1 WNGSRISK
9 PNMGARK
16 DNLTIQL
23 EEERKRQP
31 PKPFPWYYA
40 PTYLL
45 FWVGLFFAVIYPL
58 FQALPAA
65 VKISEE
71 AEKPGKFVAERA
83 QLLLREITQMGP
95 RLVGDV
101 NNEVTAVNFLLNEI
115 EKVRQVLRDDVYEM
129 EVEVQRASGSYLIK
143 GFLNHYKGVQNVL
156 VKLSTR
162 SSNSSSYLLVNSHF
176 DTKPGSPGAGDDAS
190 MVVVMLEVLR
200 QVAISGEPFL
210 HPILFL
216 FNGAEEQPMQG
227 SHGFITQH
235 RWAANCKALLNLD
248 SAGAGGRD
256 LLFQGGP
263 NHPWLME
270 HYRNSAPHPFATTTA
285 EEMFQAGLIPSDTDF
300 RVFRDFGVVP
310 GLDMANVYNGFVY
323 HTEFDRF
330 TVVSRDS
337 LQNSGDNLLA
347 LVKSISNAEEMYD
360 TEVGF
365 LCFPCIYQNLN
376 LIFSFFLQAHADG
389 HAVFFDFIGLFFV
402 HYQESTSKALNI
414 SFSLGAIVLICVSLW
429 RMSRV
434 SGQTMGTYAGAF
446 GLLFLLALAGILLAL
461 VFPLL
466 MCIFYDLGD
475 RTLSY
480 FSNSW
485 LVIGLYIIPSVIGLV
500 LPMTLY
506 LTHRRSDKIPHKY
519 LLQIVG
525 HANCLLLAIMCLALT
540 ALGYRS
546 AYLFLISLIFYVA
559 ALIVNLL
566 SRLHCR
572 GYHWALVLMVSQ
584 ILPFIYHAY
593 LFHMFILILIPMAGR
608 FGMNTN
614 PDLLIGTLCACGTI
628 LALSFAAPLI
638 NIFRRPNSM
647 LGGLSVVMFIFCM
660 IAVSEVGFP
669 YRAKTNVMRAD
680 FMVSASGSHIY
691 CWRIL
696 KNVFSFFGE
705 QQVHRKYFEYNGS
718 MSLED
723 SGYYFHLGDRNREA
737 PLRESMDLTDVVR
750 LGENCDTELMC
761 GLPCYRFCAA
771 RKDALWLAREE
782 LVQLPYPTVLELVNK
797 TILPGGYQVR
807 FDFRLSGPPNMGL
820 FILPLDGVKVLR
832 WTFSQGMLDNPAT
845 YKPPLNVLL
854 TYGVD
859 TAPFEF
865 YMELSKDNGNFDE
878 PVMKLGVSGHYMS
891 PHAERDAL
899 SREFLA
905 TLPDFAFSTEWPSS
919 YERHIF

>member
-1 WNGSRISK
+1 PES
-9 PNMGARK
+9 PTNMGARR
-16 DNLTIQL
+16 DNLMIEL
-23 EEERKRQP
+23 EAERKRRP
-31 PKPFPWYYA
+31 PKQFPWYYA

-58 FQALPAA
+58 FQALPAGIR
-65 VKISEE
+65 ISEE
-71 AEKPGKFVAERA
+71 TEKPGKFVAERA
-83 QLLLREITQMGP
+83 QYMLREITQMGP

-101 NNEVTAVNFLLNEI
+101 NNEVTAVNFLLEEI
-115 EKVRQVLRDDVYEM
+115 EKVRQVLRNDVYEM

-143 GFLNHYKGVQNVL
+143 GFLNHYKGIQNVL

-200 QVAISGEPFL
+200 QVAISGDPFL

-263 NHPWLME
+263 NHPWLMK

-285 EEMFQAGLIPSDTDF
+285 EEVFQAGIIPSDTDF

-330 TVVSRDS
+330 AVVSRDS
-337 LQNSGDNLLA
+337 LQNSGDNVLA

-360 TEVGF
+360 TE
-365 LCFPCIYQNLN
+365 
-376 LIFSFFLQAHADG
+376 AHAEG
-389 HAVFFDFIGLFFV
+389 HAVFFDFLGLFFV
-402 HYQESTSKALNI
+402 HYQESTSTALNI

-461 VFPLL
+461 LFPVL
-466 MCIFYDLGD
+466 MCIFYDWGD

-525 HANCLLLAIMCLALT
+525 HANCLLLAILCLALT

-593 LFHMFILILIPMAGR
+593 LFHMFILILIPMVGR

-614 PDLLIGTLCACGTI
+614 PDLLIGGLCACGTI

-680 FMVSASGSHIY
+680 LM
-691 CWRIL
+691 
-696 KNVFSFFGE
+696 
-705 QQVHRKYFEYNGS
+705 QVHRKYFEYDGS

-723 SGYYFHLGDRNREA
+723 SGYYFHLGDRNRER
-737 PLRESMDLTDVVR
+737 PLRESMDLTGLVR
-750 LGENCDTELMC
+750 LGEDCDTELMC
-761 GLPCYRFCAA
+761 GLPCYRFCAS
-771 RKDALWLAREE
+771 RKDAMWLAREE
-782 LVQLPYPTVLELVNK
+782 LVELPYPTVLEMLNK
-797 TILPGGYQVR
+797 TVLFGGYQVR

-820 FILPLDGVKVLR
+820 FILPLDGVRVLH

-845 YKPPLNVLL
+845 YRPPLNVIL

-859 TAPFEF
+859 TTPFEF
-865 YMELSKDNGNFDE
+865 YLVLSKDNGNFDE
-878 PVMKLGVSGHYMS
+878 PVMKMGVSGHYMS
-891 PHAERDAL
+891 PNAERDAM
-899 SREFLA
+899 SKEFLA